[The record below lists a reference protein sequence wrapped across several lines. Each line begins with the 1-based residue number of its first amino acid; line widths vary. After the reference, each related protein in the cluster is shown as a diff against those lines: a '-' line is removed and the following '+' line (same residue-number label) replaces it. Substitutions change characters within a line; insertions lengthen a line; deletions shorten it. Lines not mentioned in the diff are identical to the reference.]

1 MNRSLSNVAE
11 TITANDQVFRKP
23 EDVRAATA
31 RVVAD
36 VRVLDMHTHLFPLEF
51 GELSRWGIDELLT
64 YHYLVA
70 EVMRSADIAPA
81 HFRSLSRPAQ
91 ADLIW
96 DTLFV
101 RNTPISEATRGVVAV
116 LTALGVDPASPTL
129 RDAREFFRSR
139 QPQEHLSWVLDR
151 AGVDTVVMTNDPF
164 DSRESDFWKRKVAFD
179 SRFRSALRLDPML
192 NDWTATCDLLTAWGY
207 PATATVDSRSITGA
221 RRFLD
226 DWIERMSPLYLAVS
240 LPDDFTWPEDSARGH
255 LIHDVVLPVCR
266 EHNLPFAM
274 MIGVRRGVNPDLH
287 DAGDGLGRAD
297 VSNLHRLCRTHSQNR
312 FLVTMLSRE
321 NQHELTVAARKFAN
335 LMPFGAWWF
344 LNNPSIVLEMTRQR
358 LELLGATFVAQ
369 HSDARILDQLLY
381 KWPHSRRVVADA
393 LGDQYAGL
401 IQNGRPVRLAEIKRD
416 VERLFADNFRRSTP
430 LATASSA
437 SPVSSS

>member
-1 MNRSLSNVAE
+1 MTEIASS
-11 TITANDQVFRKP
+11 TDQVFHKT
-23 EDVRAATA
+23 EDVRTATA
-31 RVVAD
+31 RVVSEM
-36 VRVLDMHTHLFPLEF
+36 RVIDMHTHLFPLEF

-64 YHYLVA
+64 YHYLIA
-70 EVMRSADIAPA
+70 EVMRSAEITPA
-81 HFRSLSRPAQ
+81 QYRTLPRAAQ

-96 DTLFV
+96 ETLFV
-101 RNTPISEATRGVVAV
+101 RNSPISEATRGVVAV
-116 LTALGVDPASPTL
+116 LTALGLDPASPNL
-129 RDAREFFRSR
+129 REAREFFRTR
-139 QPQEHLSWVLDR
+139 QPEEHLSWVLDR
-151 AGVDTVVMTNDPF
+151 AGVDCVVMTNDPF
-164 DSRESDFWKRKVAFD
+164 DARESDFWKRKILFD
-179 SRFRSALRLDPML
+179 NRFRCALRLDPML

-207 PATATVDSRSITGA
+207 PATATVDARSIAGA

-240 LPDDFTWPEDSARGH
+240 LPDDFMWPEESPRGH
-255 LIHDVVLPVCR
+255 LIHEVVLPVCR
-266 EHNLPFAM
+266 EHSLPFAM
-274 MIGVRRGVNPDLH
+274 MIGVRRGVNPELH

-297 VSNLHRLCRTHSQNR
+297 VGNLHRLCRTHPQNR

-321 NQHELTVAARKFAN
+321 NQHELAVAARKFAN

-358 LELLGATFVAQ
+358 LELLGASFVAQ

-393 LGDQYAGL
+393 LAEQYAGV
-401 IQNGRPVRLAEIKRD
+401 IQNGRPVKLTEIRRD
-416 VERLFADNFRRSTP
+416 VERLFAENFRRWTP